1 MDDRKTNPDSW
12 ERLERDVRRVAETSS
27 ICGYF
32 GYVNKLC
39 GGCPALTSS
48 KRCLAFALGDVL
60 SRAKALAGVWY
71 D

>member
-1 MDDRKTNPDSW
+1 MDDRKTSPDSW
-12 ERLERDVRRVAETSS
+12 ERLERDVYRVAETNSV
-27 ICGYF
+27 CGYF
-32 GYVNKLC
+32 GYVNKIC

-48 KRCLAFALGDVL
+48 KRRLAFALGDVL